1 MAQPR
6 LPDWET
12 IRAMIP
18 GYDLEN
24 LTPWKAYW
32 KKILRINDEQLA
44 VNRFKWHNLPPEL
57 SGNLIERILYY
68 RGRGALLFIKE
79 LNKWV
84 FLPYT
89 LEGSI
94 DMYGRYEHIKPLPF
108 MGKDEEKKDNGRI
121 GVILSTQLRQPVYDI
136 PSGMGD
142 DIDPK
147 EFIETKCVLLYDYSQ
162 QLSQYIIPRQ
172 EMNEGIIDMES
183 NIPCYVNTLLSNS
196 TGVTGIRVNG
206 DDEAASVQRASDTA
220 QMAALNG
227 KRFLPMNG
235 QLEWQDL
242 STAGQMRA
250 EDMLLSMQSFDNMRL
265 NTYGI
270 DNGGIFEKKAHMLAA
285 EQSMNSSPT
294 SLIMEDGLYQRQ
306 RFCDIVN
313 MGVLAPLGVPPELW
327 WDCTI
332 AEEEMGLQ
340 DQNGDGQIGGEG
352 STDHEPSGQQQMM
365 RSSYGAGGNED
376 GD

>member
-1 MAQPR
+1 MAQPK
-6 LPDWET
+6 LPDWDT
-12 IRAMIP
+12 IRTMLP
-18 GYDLEN
+18 GYDPNN
-24 LTPWKAYW
+24 LTPWKDYW

-147 EFIETKCVLLYDYSQ
+147 DFIETKCVLLCDYSQ

-172 EMNEGIIDMES
+172 ELNEGIIDMES

-220 QMAALNG
+220 QIAALNG
-227 KRFLPMNG
+227 KRFLAMNG

-242 STAGQMRA
+242 STSGQMRA

-313 MGVLAPLGVPPELW
+313 MGVLAPLGVPQELW

-365 RSSYGAGGNED
+365 ASGGMED

>member
-12 IRAMIP
+12 IRTMIP
-18 GYDLEN
+18 GYDPEN
-24 LTPWKAYW
+24 MTPWKTYW

-94 DMYGRYEHIKPLPF
+94 DIYGRYEHIKPLPF
-108 MGKDEEKKDNGRI
+108 MGNDEAKKDNGRI
-121 GVILSTQLRQPVYDI
+121 GAILSTQLRQPVYDI

-147 EFIETKCVLLYDYSQ
+147 DFIETKCVLLYDYSQ

-220 QMAALNG
+220 LLAALNG
-227 KRFLPMNG
+227 KRFLSMNG

-242 STAGQMRA
+242 STSGQMRA

-270 DNGGIFEKKAHMLAA
+270 DNGGIFEKKAHMLEA

-313 MGVLAPLGVPPELW
+313 MGVLSPLGVPPELW

-352 STDHEPSGQQQMM
+352 NTDHEPSGQQQMM
-365 RSSYGAGGNED
+365 ASGGNED